1 MSSRER
7 GREADNFH
15 PFSQDVI
22 AHVPPRHDAIVAGA
36 GREGVGWR
44 GGLNNSPPFRSTP
57 MKIAIEATYR
67 DQPVV
72 LTVDSDAAKAAG
84 ITLET
89 ALELVLKHYGP
100 RQYASKVEAAVKKD
114 KTVPEWDEDAF
125 IKWMLAEKRESTA
138 EPSKADKAEGVK
150 LAAALT
156 ERYKL
161 CQAGTEG
168 AGEWEEVEPQLYAKL
183 CSQLSAAKPGF
194 KAPAYDPEE
203 AYVTPDFWSK
213 LMRSFRLY
221 QPKVTISL

>member
-1 MSSRER
+1 ME
-7 GREADNFH
+7 GRTI
-15 PFSQDVI
+15 FSPAFQ
-22 AHVPPRHDAIVAGA
+22 
-36 GREGVGWR
+36 
-44 GGLNNSPPFRSTP
+44 STP
-57 MKIAIEATYR
+57 MKIAIEAIYR

-72 LTVDSDAAKAAG
+72 LTVDAEVAKAAG

-114 KTVPEWDEDAF
+114 KPVPAWDEDAF

-150 LAAALT
+150 LAQALA

-161 CQAGTEG
+161 CQSNVEG
-168 AGEWEEVEPQLYAKL
+168 AGKWEDVEPMLYDKL

-203 AYVTPDFWSK
+203 VYVNADFWSK

-221 QPKVTISL
+221 QPKVTITL